1 VFGRLVAIGLAAL
14 APVQHERPEPVEPP
28 VPILMY
34 HVIASPLAGAPFP
47 ALYVSKRE
55 FDGQVRWLARN
66 GYHAVTLWRVL
77 EDWRGLRELPSR
89 PVVLTFDD
97 GYRSDYATALPA
109 LRALHWPGVL
119 DLEVDDTKPV
129 WGLRPGLVEALVD
142 AGWEIDA
149 HTITHPDLTQ
159 VSPARLWWEVDGSRR
174 IIRREFRVP
183 VDFFCYPSGRYDAAV
198 VADVR
203 RAGYLGAT
211 TTRYGLARPS
221 EGLFTLE
228 RVRVSG
234 GEGVAG
240 LAAALRTLR

>member
-14 APVQHERPEPVEPP
+14 APVQHDRPERIEPP

-55 FDGQVRWLARN
+55 FVGEVRWLARN
-66 GYHAVTLWRVL
+66 GYHAVTLHRVL
-77 EDWRGLRELPSR
+77 DDWRGLRELPQR
-89 PVVLTFDD
+89 PVVLSFDD
-97 GYRSDYATALPA
+97 GYHSDYTTALPA

-119 DLEVDDTKPV
+119 NLEVNNTKRV
-129 WGLRPGLVEALVD
+129 WGLGPGLVRALIG

-159 VSPARLWWEVDGSRR
+159 VPPDRLWAEVDGSRR
-174 IIRREFRVP
+174 MIRRMFGVP
-183 VDFFCYPSGRYDAAV
+183 VDFFCYPSGRYDPAVIAAV
-198 VADVR
+198 H

-221 EGLFTLE
+221 QGLFTLD

-234 GEGVAG
+234 GEGADG
-240 LAAALRTLR
+240 LAAALRSLR